1 MTPCAT
7 YQRLLAETLCEHAS
21 YKLRS
26 TRQRIDTTRPSPA
39 VSGPRSRMPTAPS
52 APAQAPPCLRSERRP
67 TMPLHV
73 PSAPAPAL
81 RSVLA
86 ALGSPTAVREAKTS
100 ALRSVQGPL
109 SPELPLPVH
118 VLDRITPARTAPLTR
133 LAAWRFLIRSE
144 GRAVAAADTV
154 LTPDGW
160 TFSHF
165 FEGPYLA
172 STELAVRQA
181 EASAPA
187 CQARLLSIPELY
199 MLTLWLHGDT
209 DADPAAWGARADGR
223 PGAPGAVLRRASPPT
238 GRTGSPI
245 CCPSSR
251 CAWPPGRSSARPDR
265 RRPGAPPPQRP
276 APPAHRRRGSLRGRC
291 AAHSD

>member
-1 MTPCAT
+1 
-7 YQRLLAETLCEHAS
+7 
-21 YKLRS
+21 
-26 TRQRIDTTRPSPA
+26 
-39 VSGPRSRMPTAPS
+39 
-52 APAQAPPCLRSERRP
+52 
-67 TMPLHV
+67 MPLHV

-86 ALGSPTAVREAKTS
+86 ALGSPTAVREARTS

-118 VLDRITPARTAPLTR
+118 VLDRIAPGRTAPLTR

-144 GRAVAAADTV
+144 GRAVAAADTM

-181 EASAPA
+181 EASATA
-187 CQARLLSIPELY
+187 YQARLLSIPELY

-209 DADPAAWGARADGR
+209 EADAEGGT
-223 PGAPGAVLRRASPPT
+223 LTPT
-238 GRTGSPI
+238 DILVPL
-245 CCPSSR
+245 
-251 CAWPPGRSSARPDR
+251 A
-265 RRPGAPPPQRP
+265 P
-276 APPAHRRRGSLRGRC
+276 APPGIAAHRPHRVADLLPVMTLRVGPGPLLSS
-291 AAHSD
+291 A